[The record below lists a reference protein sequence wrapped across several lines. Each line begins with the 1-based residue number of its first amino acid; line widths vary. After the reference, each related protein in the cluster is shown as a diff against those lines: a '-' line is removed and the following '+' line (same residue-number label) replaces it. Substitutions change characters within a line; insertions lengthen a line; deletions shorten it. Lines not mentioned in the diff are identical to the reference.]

1 MRDADPLAVLAK
13 ARGNAP
19 ALEDESGVLSYA
31 DLDGRVE
38 VAARRLAS
46 LTGGPGERAALVL
59 PPCREAV
66 ELLHAGPRAGVVLAP
81 LSSRLTPSELSAA
94 LEALRPA
101 VVVCHPR
108 TRDAVAAAGG
118 SWPVVEAGPGPRGRA
133 ESGTVPPGGDSGR
146 GRPNTDA
153 PPAFEDVEPR
163 DLPGGLE
170 PEQVAYV
177 LWTSGTSGRPRGV
190 CLTLRALEASASG
203 SRERLGLSSDDRWLA
218 SLSPAHV
225 GGLALLTRAVLL
237 GSSVVVRPGFDAAE
251 LSRLADEGGVSHASL
266 VPVMLRRL
274 LDHREGR
281 RAPSGLRCLLVGGAH
296 APAKLVRRALERGYP
311 VALTYGMTETTSQ
324 AATSPPE
331 RVREKPDTVGRPLP
345 GVEIRIAQGGEIR
358 VRGATLAAGYLA
370 PGRARPEPLDL
381 DGEGWLH
388 TGDLGRIDGEGELH
402 VTGRRSD
409 RIVSGGVTVDAREV
423 EEALRSLPG
432 VADAAVVGV
441 PDPEWGERVAALVVL
456 AQGAGDADRA
466 RAELDGALRA
476 RLSGPKRPRLLGFA
490 EALPRN
496 RNGKVERSAVRRI
509 LVTGGGPPP
518 PLLHGSADV
527 PYDP

>member
-1 MRDADPLAVLAK
+1 MRDADPLAATAK
-13 ARGNAP
+13 VRGSAP
-19 ALEDESGVLSYA
+19 ALEDESGVLSYG
-31 DLDGRVE
+31 DLNRRAE
-38 VAARRLAS
+38 ATARRLAS
-46 LTGGPGERAALVL
+46 LAGDRGGRAALVL
-59 PPCREAV
+59 PPCTEGV

-81 LSSRLTPSELSAA
+81 LSSRLTPSELSEA
-94 LEALRPA
+94 LQALRPA

-118 SWPVVEAGPGPRGRA
+118 SWPVVETGGQPRGRA
-133 ESGTVPPGGDSGR
+133 ESGAVRLPGGSDR
-146 GRPNTDA
+146 GRPKTAAPVSFDDVGGADLPA
-153 PPAFEDVEPR
+153 PPDP
-163 DLPGGLE
+163 D
-170 PEQVAYV
+170 QVAYV

-218 SLSPAHV
+218 TLSPAHV
-225 GGLALLTRAVLL
+225 GGLALLTRAAIL
-237 GSSVVVRPGFDAAE
+237 GSRVVVRPAFDAAE
-251 LSRLADEGGVSHASL
+251 LSTLADEGRVSHASL

-274 LDHREGR
+274 LDHRKGR

-296 APAKLVRRALERGYP
+296 APADLVRRALERDYP

-331 RVREKPDTVGRPLP
+331 RVREKPGTVGRPLP
-345 GVEIRIAQGGEIR
+345 GLEIRIAEGGEIR

-370 PGRARPEPLDL
+370 PGRARPDPLDL
-381 DGEGWLH
+381 DGEGWLR
-388 TGDLGRIDGEGELH
+388 TGDLGRIDEQGELH

-423 EEALRSLPG
+423 EEALLSLPG
-432 VADAAVVGV
+432 VADAAVVGL

-456 AQGAGDADRA
+456 AQGAEDADRA
-466 RAELDGALRA
+466 RTELDGALRA
-476 RLSGPKRPRLLGFA
+476 RLSGPKRPRLLRFA

-496 RNGKVERSAVRRI
+496 RTGKVERAAVRRT
-509 LVTGGGPPP
+509 LEGGGGEPP
-518 PLLHGSADV
+518 S
-527 PYDP
+527 